1 MHMAA
6 ENITILGATGSIGRQ
21 TLAVLAMH
29 PERFSVFALSA
40 QSNVDLLFQQCQQ
53 FTPQYAV
60 IGAPY
65 YSELKARF
73 QQAQLSTTLLSGEQ
87 ALSDI
92 ATDSAVNQV
101 VAAIVGGAGLQP
113 TYAAVKAGKRL
124 LLANKE
130 ALVMT
135 GQLFIQA
142 AKTSGACILP
152 LDSEHNALFQCMPSA
167 QGFRQASLRQAGISK
182 LLLTGSGGPFR
193 KTPLRELPHKTPEQA
208 CSHPNWEM
216 GKKIS
221 VDSAT
226 MMNKG
231 LEYIEAKTL
240 FNATPNELGVIV
252 HPQSVI
258 HSLVQYLDGSSLA
271 QIGHSDMRV
280 PIAHALSYPKRISSG
295 VTDIDL
301 TTHQLSFE
309 PVDYQ
314 RYPCLKL
321 AIEIADNNRQTTLMN
336 AANEIAVAAFLNRQI
351 AFTDIYPVVEKTLR
365 LDRQADDEITA
376 FDQVLN
382 LDRWAR
388 QSAQALIQKE
398 L

>member
-1 MHMAA
+1 MAV

-21 TLAVLAMH
+21 TLAVLAKH
-29 PERFSVFALSA
+29 PERFCVFALSA
-40 QSNVDLLFQQCQQ
+40 QSNVDLLFQQCRQ
-53 FTPQYAV
+53 FTPRYAV
-60 IGAPY
+60 IGSPHY
-65 YSELKARF
+65 LNLKARF
-73 QQAQLSTTLLSGEQ
+73 QQARLPTTLLSGEQ

-92 ATDSAVNQV
+92 ATDADVNQV
-101 VAAIVGGAGLQP
+101 VAAIVGGAGLLP

-142 AKTSGACILP
+142 AKASGACILP

-167 QGFRQASLRQAGISK
+167 QGFRQASLSQAGISR

-193 KTPLRELPHKTPEQA
+193 QTPLSELPHKTPEQA

-240 FNATPNELGVIV
+240 FDAQPEELDVII

-258 HSLVQYLDGSSLA
+258 HSLVQYQDGSSLA

-280 PIAHALSYPKRISSG
+280 PIAHALSYPKRIVSG
-295 VTDIDL
+295 VEDIDL
-301 TTHQLSFE
+301 TAHQLTFE
-309 PVDYQ
+309 PVDYK

-321 AIEIADNNRQTTLMN
+321 AIDIADNNRQTTLMN
-336 AANEIAVAAFLNRQI
+336 AANEIAVDAFLNKQI
-351 AFTDIYPVVEKTLR
+351 TFTDIYPIVEQTLMQ
-365 LDRQADDEITA
+365 DKQANDKLTA
-376 FDQVLN
+376 FDQVIS
-382 LDRWAR
+382 LDDWAR
-388 QSAQALIQKE
+388 QTAQALIQKRG
-398 L
+398 